1 VLKAS
6 AKRCVFK
13 SDLKLSIEVAAL
25 ITRRKGRG
33 REVEIERK
41 TD

>member
-25 ITRRKGRG
+25 ILRG
-33 REVEIERK
+33 REVEIEEEGKRK
-41 TD
+41 RS